1 MPKEHLFLLVI
12 QTRILSAQIFL
23 EHQCNCVRQFICT
36 YNWQPSA
43 DWPICCCYA
52 NVRKSVGTIKIWLR
66 ISFVREAECDTH
78 LISTLHT
85 HCSSAGDRAHRKLW
99 EEVLFWW
106 TRQTILSCRDL
117 WDCVEN
123 QQENKARK
131 QEEKLVSPLLLTL
144 LKAVCVKA
152 LWATWRGQV
161 WGGLLLHNSS
171 RAARVSRQQVITAQ
185 PRPCINLNF
194 EKTIWSISGQ
204 SWA

>member
-52 NVRKSVGTIKIWLR
+52 NVRKSVGAIKIWLR
-66 ISFVREAECDTH
+66 INFVREAECDTH

-117 WDCVEN
+117 WDYVLKTSKKTRLEN
-123 QQENKARK
+123 RK
-131 QEEKLVSPLLLTL
+131 RSWYLLFS
-144 LKAVCVKA
+144 
-152 LWATWRGQV
+152 WHSWRQC
-161 WGGLLLHNSS
+161 
-171 RAARVSRQQVITAQ
+171 VSRLYGLHGEARSEVGCCCTTPHVQHVSAGS
-185 PRPCINLNF
+185 R
-194 EKTIWSISGQ
+194 
-204 SWA
+204 